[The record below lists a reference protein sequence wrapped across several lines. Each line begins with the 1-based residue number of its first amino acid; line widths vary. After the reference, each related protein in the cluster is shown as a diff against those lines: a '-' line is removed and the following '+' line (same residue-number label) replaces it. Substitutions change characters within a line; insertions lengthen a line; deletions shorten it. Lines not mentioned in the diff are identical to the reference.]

1 MLMKLGILINGAVA
15 ALVAIPIIGYTLSPL
30 LRKGREGSEA
40 WISLGR
46 LTEFPEGQTRL
57 TSFRNPFVSA
67 WDGRTA
73 DIPCWVRHIEGE
85 TFQVFAINCAHLGC
99 PVACHLGC
107 GGLPMRSP
115 SDATPRPVPASIHWQ
130 EHDWLHILA
139 DYWTLTKPEVN
150 FLILIT
156 TFAGFR
162 LSCLAGQRLNFLL
175 LFQTLVG
182 TVLVASG
189 TAALNQFIERKFDG
203 QMRRTA

>member
-1 MLMKLGILINGAVA
+1 
-15 ALVAIPIIGYTLSPL
+15 
-30 LRKGREGSEA
+30 
-40 WISLGR
+40 
-46 LTEFPEGQTRL
+46 
-57 TSFRNPFVSA
+57 
-67 WDGRTA
+67 
-73 DIPCWVRHIEGE
+73 
-85 TFQVFAINCAHLGC
+85 
-99 PVACHLGC
+99 
-107 GGLPMRSP
+107 MRSP